1 MSPERYLLVVS
12 GPSGVGKDTVVR
24 RMRELHP
31 EVGFSV
37 SATTRAPREGEA
49 DGVDYHFLTK
59 EAFERHIADNTVV
72 EYTCY
77 CGNYYGTLCS
87 EIEPRM
93 ERGEP
98 VVLVIEVEGAENI
111 KRKYPECTTVF
122 VLPPSREELR
132 RRLSGRGTEDEK
144 TIEKRLARAD
154 EELALAKTYDHT
166 VVNDT
171 PDACA
176 GEIYSIL
183 RSRLAED

>member
-1 MSPERYLLVVS
+1 MILASL
-12 GPSGVGKDTVVR
+12 KN
-24 RMRELHP
+24 
-31 EVGFSV
+31 
-37 SATTRAPREGEA
+37 A
-49 DGVDYHFLTK
+49 
-59 EAFERHIADNTVV
+59 
-72 EYTCY
+72 
-77 CGNYYGTLCS
+77 LCS
-87 EIEPRM
+87 
-93 ERGEP
+93 
-98 VVLVIEVEGAENI
+98 
-111 KRKYPECTTVF
+111 TVF

-183 RSRLAED
+183 RSRLAEG

>member
-1 MSPERYLLVVS
+1 MNPERYLLVVS

-37 SATTRAPREGEA
+37 SALVVPRAPGGGATRRRG
-49 DGVDYHFLTK
+49 
-59 EAFERHIADNTVV
+59 
-72 EYTCY
+72 
-77 CGNYYGTLCS
+77 
-87 EIEPRM
+87 
-93 ERGEP
+93 RGEP

-176 GEIYSIL
+176 EEIYSIF